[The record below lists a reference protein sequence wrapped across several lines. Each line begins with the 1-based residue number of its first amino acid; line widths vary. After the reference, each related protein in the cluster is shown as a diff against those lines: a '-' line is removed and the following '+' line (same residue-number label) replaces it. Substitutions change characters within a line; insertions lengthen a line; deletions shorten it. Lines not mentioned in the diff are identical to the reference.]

1 MSKTDVKTNVQTQM
15 VTAMK
20 AGDKNRTQVLR
31 MVLSEIKRVEA
42 DKPDAD
48 PQNAVA
54 AYAKTLRKTMAEMEK
69 LNQPERVK
77 QLQTEIVIVDEFMP
91 KQMDDGALEK
101 LVGET
106 LAGLGPLTKKDQ
118 GRATGAVMK
127 AVAATGLAADAGKVR
142 VSIESKI
149 GP

>member
-1 MSKTDVKTNVQTQM
+1 APLKTLVQTEM

-48 PQNAVA
+48 PQAAVS
-54 AYAKTLRKTMAEMEK
+54 AYAKTLRKTMAEMER

-77 QLQTEIVIVDEFMP
+77 QLQAELVIVDEFMP
-91 KQMDDGALEK
+91 KQLDDAALEK
-101 LVGET
+101 IVADT
-106 LAGLGPLTKKDQ
+106 LAGLGPLTKKDT
-118 GRATGAVMK
+118 GRAMGAVMK
-127 AVAATGLAADAGKVR
+127 AAAATG
-142 VSIESKI
+142 
-149 GP
+149 

>member
-1 MSKTDVKTNVQTQM
+1 MSKVDVKASVQSQM
-15 VTAMK
+15 VAAMK

-54 AYAKTLRKTMAEMEK
+54 AYSKVLKKTMAEMEK
-69 LNQPERVK
+69 LGQPDRVK
-77 QLQTEIVIVDEFMP
+77 QLQSEIAIVDEFMP

-101 LVGET
+101 LVSET

-127 AVAATGLAADAGKVR
+127 AVAATGLAADAGKVQ
-142 VSIESKI
+142 VFIESKI